1 MNSIQS
7 ETFVECFKNLGMAF
21 DKLSN
26 TQLLPKGTIY
36 NDDFNSLKNKNLS
49 SKKTDSNLSEKN
61 FELNENE
68 KNSIENNND
77 ENYLENIS
85 ITKKT
90 LRKNIE
96 ETLNKEENN
105 LKRENQKKKKSEEKE
120 KKRKK
125 IKFQKKKI

>member
-1 MNSIQS
+1 MSVGVMNSIQS

-36 NDDFNSLKNKNLS
+36 NDDSKFNSLPSQNKNLS
-49 SKKTDSNLSEKN
+49 SKKTNSNLSEKN
-61 FELNENE
+61 EINENE
-68 KNSIENNND
+68 KNIEHNNDSIEN
-77 ENYLENIS
+77 YLDNIS

-96 ETLNKEENN
+96 ETINKE
-105 LKRENQKKKKSEEKE
+105 
-120 KKRKK
+120 
-125 IKFQKKKI
+125 

>member
-1 MNSIQS
+1 MSVVMNSIQS

-36 NDDFNSLKNKNLS
+36 NDENFDSLPSQNKNFS
-49 SKKTDSNLSEKN
+49 SKKTNSNLSEKN
-61 FELNENE
+61 ETNENE
-68 KNSIENNND
+68 KNSLENNSFD
-77 ENYLENIS
+77 LDNIS

-90 LRKNIE
+90 LRKNIQ
-96 ETLNKEENN
+96 ETINKEENN
-105 LKRENQKKKKSEEKE
+105 FKKEKKK

-125 IKFQKKKI
+125 KKKKKN